1 LYQEG
6 RIPLHYAA
14 LQDNVDMGKLLL
26 AAGSD
31 INAVDLQGNSPL
43 HNSCYHNSIKFTA
56 LLIGAGA
63 HLDVRSRNLETPL
76 DYASEA
82 GHLEIVKL
90 LVDAKANVNLSG
102 ENNWTPLHNAAC
114 ISRKIAIDVV
124 KVLLDAGANPA
135 ALSGNGQYPCD
146 VAVNPN
152 VKALLV
158 EAKAHVHITE
168 SLLKEPGI
176 LSSKDSVSTFV

>member
-1 LYQEG
+1 
-6 RIPLHYAA
+6 
-14 LQDNVDMGKLLL
+14 MGKLLL

-56 LLIGAGA
+56 LLISAGA
-63 HLDVRSRNLETPL
+63 NLDVRSRNLETPL

-90 LVDAKANVNLSG
+90 LVDNKANVNLRG
-102 ENNWTPLHNAAC
+102 ENDWTPLHNAAC

-135 ALSGNGQYPCD
+135 AMSGNGQYPCD

-176 LSSKDSVSTFV
+176 LSSKDSVSTFCLTQILSYSSSSPPIR